1 MDHLAQI
8 AGQLKLLALDV
19 DGVLTDGR
27 ITYCSAGTET
37 KAFNSKD
44 GLGIKLLQAAGI
56 EVAIITGR
64 QSAMVDRRAAE
75 LGITQVIQG
84 RDDKLVAL
92 NALLSQLDIQPEH
105 TAYMGD
111 DLPDLSAIQHV
122 GLGCC
127 PADAVNDVRAH
138 ADWVAIN
145 RGGDGAVR
153 ELAEQLLRS
162 RDQWALLTEK
172 FFT

>member
-1 MDHLAQI
+1 MKW
-8 AGQLKLLALDV
+8 AGRQKV
-19 DGVLTDGR
+19 
-27 ITYCSAGTET
+27 
-37 KAFNSKD
+37 D
-44 GLGIKLLQAAGI
+44 GLG
-56 EVAIITGR
+56 VR
-64 QSAMVDRRAAE
+64 
-75 LGITQVIQG
+75 
-84 RDDKLVAL
+84 DKLDVY
-92 NALLSQLDIQPEH
+92 H
-105 TAYMGD
+105 TFLIDYGLRSEEIAYMGD

-138 ADWVAIN
+138 ADWVATN